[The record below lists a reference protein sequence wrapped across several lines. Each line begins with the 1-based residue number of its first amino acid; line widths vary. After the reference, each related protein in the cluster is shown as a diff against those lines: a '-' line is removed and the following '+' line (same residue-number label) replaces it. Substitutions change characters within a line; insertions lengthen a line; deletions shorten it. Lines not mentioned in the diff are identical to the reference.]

1 MLDWPPRGAP
11 TIRPF
16 AYLLL
21 ALLLALAAGTML
33 YAGVVGLRTR
43 VPDHPFQAVPPVAIG
58 QLPKPERLTTSPD
71 FARTAVEASQLSG
84 ERRPG
89 ILAVELQ
96 VSGASLLGA
105 EAGCASFLAL
115 DGSEFQ
121 WTPLDRCER
130 TATGF
135 VVRVPVFAAGDRVV
149 VLAQREPFAQH
160 AHLARMT
167 VPASQVGATPVRF
180 PVALAEVE
188 LQLPANAPS
197 AGPLQLRRS
206 DDPRWLPMHHA
217 SSGLF
222 LRRGTVT
229 RVLLGAGRYELGA
242 PLSAKA
248 PLTFEVPAAG
258 PITIPNELA
267 AVRAGRP

>member
-1 MLDWPPRGAP
+1 M
-11 TIRPF
+11 
-16 AYLLL
+16 L

-33 YAGVVGLRTR
+33 YAGMVGLRTR
-43 VPDHPFQAVPPVAIG
+43 VPDHPFQAVTPLAIG
-58 QLPKPERLTTSPD
+58 RLPTPERLTTSPD
-71 FARTAVEASQLSG
+71 FARTAVEASQPSG

-96 VSGASLLGA
+96 VTGAALLGA
-105 EAGCASFLAL
+105 EAGCASFLAH

-121 WTPLDRCER
+121 WTPLNRCER
-130 TATGF
+130 TASGF
-135 VVRVPVFAAGDRVV
+135 VVRLPALAVGDRVV

-160 AHLARMT
+160 AHLARTT
-167 VPASQVGATPVRF
+167 VPASQVGASPFRF
-180 PVALAEVE
+180 PVTLAEVE

-206 DDPRWLPMHHA
+206 DDPNWLPMHDA

-222 LRRGTVT
+222 LRRGTT
-229 RVLLGAGRYELGA
+229 TKVLLGAGRYELGA
-242 PLSAKA
+242 PLSATA
-248 PLTFEVPAAG
+248 PLAFDVPATG